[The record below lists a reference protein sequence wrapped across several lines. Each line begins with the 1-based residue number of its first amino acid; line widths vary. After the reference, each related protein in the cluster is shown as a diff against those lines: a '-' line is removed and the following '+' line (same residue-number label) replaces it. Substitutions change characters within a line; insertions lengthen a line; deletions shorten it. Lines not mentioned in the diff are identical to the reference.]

1 MAINNFF
8 RVFVIGIILILF
20 VSNTSAATL
29 TVCPT
34 GCTYS
39 SIQTAINAASPD
51 DTIEVQSGTYYE
63 QVVVDKTLKLQG
75 ENRDTTIIDGGGG
88 QIIVVEVKANNSV
101 VSGFTLRNG
110 WYGVRLGE
118 YRQNNVITD
127 NIASGM
133 AGDGMTLAFGS
144 HHNIVSNNILNS
156 NAYDGLFVVYSSNYN
171 TISGNT
177 VNGNGY
183 YGLLIHQSHYNTIK
197 DNNITSN
204 ALSGIN
210 MHEGSS
216 NNIVYNN
223 NLINN
228 VNAADSGINFWDN
241 GIIGNHWSNFD
252 EPSEGCNDVNNNG
265 ICDLSLSIGA
275 SIDHYPKV
283 SWDITNPEISIV
295 NPIGGQTFSTDTI
308 TVDGTAS
315 DNIGLNKVEVKVGAG
330 SWELASGTT
339 SWSKII
345 TLSQGSNIIYARA
358 TDTSG
363 NTNETLV
370 TVNYEIPNIPPIITF
385 LVTDN
390 ETGRPIKDAIV
401 QLSSS
406 YRGKTNETG
415 GITFTV
421 SYEYL
426 VKKGRYFDASG
437 AINIARDI
445 IVEVKLIPR
454 R

>member
-8 RVFVIGIILILF
+8 RVYVIGIILILF
-20 VSNTSAATL
+20 VSNASAATL
-29 TVCPT
+29 IVCPS

-39 SIQTAINAASPD
+39 SIQTAIDASSPG
-51 DTIEVQSGTYYE
+51 DTVEVQSGTYYE
-63 QVVVDKTLKLQG
+63 EVVVDKTLKLQG
-75 ENRDTTIIDGGGG
+75 ENRDTTIIYGNNGA
-88 QIIVVEVKANNSV
+88 IVQVEANNSV
-101 VSGFTLRNG
+101 VSGFNLQNG
-110 WYGVRLGE
+110 GYGVAIDGTH
-118 YRQNNVITD
+118 YNNMITD
-127 NIASGM
+127 NNASGM
-133 AGDGMTLAFGS
+133 FGASVCLAFGS
-144 HHNIVSNNILNS
+144 HHNIISNNILNS
-156 NAYDGLFVVYSSNYN
+156 NVHDGIFFVYSSNYN

-183 YGLLIHQSHYNTIK
+183 YGLLIQQSHNNTIK

-204 ALSGIN
+204 NIHGIY

-228 VNAADSGINFWDN
+228 VNAVDSGFNFWDN
-241 GIIGNHWSNFD
+241 SIIGNHWSNFD
-252 EPSEGCNDVNNNG
+252 EHSEGCNDGDNNG

-283 SWDITNPEISIV
+283 NWDITYPEISIV
-295 NPIGGQTFSTDTI
+295 NPIEGQTFSTYTI
-308 TVDGTAS
+308 TVNGTAS
-315 DNIGLNKVEVKVGAG
+315 DNIGLSKVEVKVGAG
-330 SWELASGTT
+330 AWQTASGTT
-339 SWSKII
+339 SWSKTIA
-345 TLSQGSNIIYARA
+345 LSTGSNTIYARA

-363 NTNETLV
+363 NTNETSV
-370 TVNYEIPNIPPIITF
+370 TVNYEIPNIPPIIMF
-385 LVTDN
+385 IVTDN
-390 ETGRPIKDAIV
+390 KTGIPIKDAIV

-415 GITFTV
+415 GITFAL

-426 VKKGRYFDASG
+426 VKKGGYFDTSG
-437 AINIARDI
+437 TINIDRDI
-445 IVEVKLIPR
+445 IVNVKLIPR